1 MAADETIGDWTVER
15 LVRFLQQALED
26 TPPSR
31 IPALTCDT
39 ITVQQT
45 ATFLDQLQFTQ
56 AQLGVGAAGAA
67 TAPPATPSGYIRILD
82 FTGAPFVIPYYK
94 AS

>member
-1 MAADETIGDWTVER
+1 MAEETIGEWTVER
-15 LVRFLQQALED
+15 LVRFLQNALEE

-31 IPALTCDT
+31 IPTLVCDALSVNVKHIFGDQ
-39 ITVQQT
+39 VQ
-45 ATFLDQLQFTQ
+45 FSQ
-56 AQLGVGAAGAA
+56 AQLSVGAAGSA

-82 FTGAPFVIPYYK
+82 YTGAPFVIPYYK